1 MLVGEENMPEMRE
14 KTTGGRSPKNNWR
27 QIPKNQ
33 MEAGPQKPSGGKSPK
48 IRWRQV
54 PKTQLEA
61 GPK

>member
-1 MLVGEENMPEMRE
+1 MLVGEENIPEMRE

-27 QIPKNQ
+27 QDPKNQ

-54 PKTQLEA
+54 PKT
-61 GPK
+61 